1 MIEPVGT
8 GPARPDVVPQ
18 LHAVTEPSPTH
29 PLVPSAGPGAME
41 SAGRPIATVAE
52 APLAA
57 LAADDP
63 VLCGHCGRT
72 ASNGLTCIGMCVADS
87 GY

>member
-8 GPARPDVVPQ
+8 GPGRPDLVPQ
-18 LHAVTEPSPTH
+18 DAVTEPPPTH
-29 PLVPSAGPGAME
+29 PLAPSAGLGSKEA
-41 SAGRPIATVAE
+41 AGSPIATVAE

-57 LAADDP
+57 LAPDDP